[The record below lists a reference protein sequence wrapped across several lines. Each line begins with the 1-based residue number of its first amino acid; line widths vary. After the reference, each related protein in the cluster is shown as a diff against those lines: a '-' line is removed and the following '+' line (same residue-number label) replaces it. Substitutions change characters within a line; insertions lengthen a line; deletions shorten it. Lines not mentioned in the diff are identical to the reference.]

1 MGKSARVLGEEY
13 GLNAQ
18 EMNRI
23 LKKQG
28 FLDGGPGGYSLTEK
42 GEQFGEQRYIFSGPR
57 SGYDLITFDESIKE
71 ELNITKE
78 LRAEVRAEMEE
89 ERLQRK
95 AEAQE
100 TENVEDDTDEE
111 NIDIEES
118 DDNEDESIEDKEGE
132 GEGDINVALLVTGL
146 ITIGTAL
153 YKGRHIAAKGVNR
166 FKIWLEDQKTKKQAK
181 TKKDK
186 QENKKKKKLVDR

>member
-42 GEQFGEQRYIFSGPR
+42 GKQFGEQRYIFSGPR
-57 SGYDLITFDESIKE
+57 SGYDLITFYDSIKE

-78 LRAEVRAEMEE
+78 LKAEVRAEMEE

-95 AEAQE
+95 AEARE
-100 TENVEDDTDEE
+100 LVTFEDGTNEE
-111 NIDIEES
+111 NSDIEGRA
-118 DDNEDESIEDKEGE
+118 DNEDDSMEDKEGE
-132 GEGDINVALLVTGL
+132 GDIDVALLVTGL
-146 ITIGTAL
+146 IAIGTVF
-153 YKGRHIAAKGVNR
+153 YKGRYLAVKGAKR
-166 FKIWLEDQKTKKQAK
+166 LKKWLDDQKKKRTRK
-181 TKKDK
+181 EKESK
-186 QENKKKKKLVDR
+186 